1 MVNRLISSLPLLN
14 LRRPLYNKTSSSF
27 AETSAVPT
35 VTFPDDAVFTEFLD
49 DGVTNFSTQQPE
61 AVGAVDG
68 LPDAVDL
75 IVRVVLYAIIF
86 VFAVV
91 GNVLVLVTLV
101 QNKRMRTVTNV
112 FLVNLAVS
120 DLLLGVFCMPF
131 TLIGS
136 LLRNFVFGELMCK
149 FIPYLQGVYLDH
161 SCPKQSILDD
171 TLPLNG

>member
-14 LRRPLYNKTSSSF
+14 LQWPLFNKTTSSPFTEPF
-27 AETSAVPT
+27 AIPT
-35 VTFPDDAVFTEFLD
+35 VTLPDDAVFTEFPQ
-49 DGVTNFSTQQPE
+49 GSVQNFSTPQSEPT
-61 AVGAVDG
+61 GAVDG
-68 LPDAVDL
+68 LPDATDL
-75 IVRVVLYAIIF
+75 IVRVGLYAVIF

-120 DLLLGVFCMPF
+120 DLLLGVLCMPF

-149 FIPYLQGVYLDH
+149 FIPYLQGVYPRTFAEASIPKETR
-161 SCPKQSILDD
+161 SC
-171 TLPLNG
+171 

>member
-1 MVNRLISSLPLLN
+1 MINRLISTLPLLN
-14 LRRPLYNKTSSSF
+14 VQWPLYNNTSSPVTEPSAVSTVALPDDVVF
-27 AETSAVPT
+27 AEFPGSGVPN
-35 VTFPDDAVFTEFLD
+35 FT
-49 DGVTNFSTQQPE
+49 TPQPE
-61 AVGAVDG
+61 TASSVDG
-68 LPDAVDL
+68 LPDATDL
-75 IVRVVLYAIIF
+75 IVRVGLYVVIF

-149 FIPYLQGVYLDH
+149 FIPYLQGQDN
-161 SCPKQSILDD
+161 
-171 TLPLNG
+171 T